1 MFRLHAWLHHASERR
16 WVRALAL
23 ALVAA
28 AIVLAAL
35 QGDASPALV
44 AAVCCLVAGLV
55 VPAAARRLAAL
66 VGLGSTRP
74 RPGSSAP
81 SRVPTSRR
89 AIARGLAGFA
99 PGRSPLLA

>member
-1 MFRLHAWLHHASERR
+1 MFRLHAWLDHASERR
-16 WVRALAL
+16 WVRTLAL

-55 VPAAARRLAAL
+55 APAAIRRLAAL
-66 VGLGSTRP
+66 AGLGSTRP

-81 SRVPTSRR
+81 PCTPSSRR
-89 AIARGLAGFA
+89 APAPAAAGFLA
-99 PGRSPLLA
+99 GRSPLLA